1 MPDATGE
8 ATSTTDG
15 EPERTTWWPRDLEPT
30 LAGEEDDEP
39 GPAFLLRDDGQA
51 LFYPGRVNGLLAP
64 SESGKTWLALLA
76 VAQAA
81 RAGARVTIVDFED
94 THKGVIGRLLLL
106 GLTPEEIRTHIAY
119 IGPDEPYH
127 PFLSDTG
134 RDLTEHLDTW
144 QPKLVV
150 LDGVNAAMTLQGL
163 DLVSN
168 KDATTFAQQILK
180 PLTKNGAAVVY
191 VDHTPKSKDNETAG
205 GIGAQAKRAMTTG
218 CAIRVEV
225 RKAFGKGQDGTF
237 TLRVDKDRQGDVRGA
252 SLPSQNGHW
261 AGTAHL
267 TSNAD
272 GTVEIVIE
280 SPQHRTE
287 HVKDETFRPTQLM
300 QRVSDFLASTPDG
313 SSQRAI
319 TDGVRGK
326 ESYIRD
332 ALAVLVDE
340 GHVERREVSGRGGT
354 RLVHVLVKAYDQAA
368 DGASCDPFGSASRSA
383 SQCIPGGGSSA
394 SPRSA
399 SPSPPPTGR
408 RRHFGRTRGT
418 RPHPPKRE
426 VTPSRPGRTSATA

>member
-1 MPDATGE
+1 M
-8 ATSTTDG
+8 
-15 EPERTTWWPRDLEPT
+15 
-30 LAGEEDDEP
+30 
-39 GPAFLLRDDGQA
+39 
-51 LFYPGRVNGLLAP
+51 
-64 SESGKTWLALLA
+64 
-76 VAQAA
+76 
-81 RAGARVTIVDFED
+81 
-94 THKGVIGRLLLL
+94 LL
-106 GLTPEEIRTHIAY
+106 GLTPEEIRTHVAY

-144 QPKLVV
+144 QPELVV

-252 SLPSQNGHW
+252 SLPSQTGHW

-332 ALAVLVDE
+332 ALASSSTRVTSSAGKSPAE
-340 GHVERREVSGRGGT
+340 AGR
-354 RLVHVLVKAYDQAA
+354 
-368 DGASCDPFGSASRSA
+368 ASCT
-383 SQCIPGGGSSA
+383 SS
-394 SPRSA
+394 
-399 SPSPPPTGR
+399 
-408 RRHFGRTRGT
+408 
-418 RPHPPKRE
+418 
-426 VTPSRPGRTSATA
+426 